1 LKRLS
6 PRLASVDALTFDS
19 SDGRLPDD
27 VVTDQVRRLAVY
39 AYARSGHNDVA
50 GLVTTAA
57 Q

>member
-27 VVTDQVRRLAVY
+27 VVADQVRRLSVY